1 MYYLMLTTAAVLF
14 SSQFLFNQKFEKE
27 CGSSL
32 SSAMLFTLYASLG
45 RFIILF
51 ILNGFKMSFSGFS
64 LLLAALSACNGIL
77 YTVASVKSFE
87 TVNLSAYSVFAML
100 GGMLLPALYGI
111 IFNSESITAI
121 KIVCYI
127 FIAAATVVT
136 IDFNRKSGKKIYY
149 ISVFMLNGLAGVISV
164 IHQSANAAVD
174 SFSFLM
180 LGSIVS
186 VLISALFFIKAPK
199 KALDISKTG
208 LAYSLGYTAFCSIGN
223 LFVLISLKHI
233 PASVQY
239 PVITGGTMVISLIIS
254 ALRKEKI
261 EKKNIAAVFA
271 AFVSTVLLAL

>member
-1 MYYLMLTTAAVLF
+1 MLATAAVLF

-32 SSAMLFTLYASLG
+32 SSAMIFTLYTSLG

-121 KIVCYI
+121 KIICYI
-127 FIAAATVVT
+127 FIAAATVLT

-186 VLISALFFIKAPK
+186 VLISALFFIKAPQR
-199 KALDISKTG
+199 ALGISKIG
-208 LAYSLGYTAFCSIGN
+208 LAYSLGFTTFCSIGN

-239 PVITGGTMVISLIIS
+239 PVITGGTMIISLIIS

-261 EKKNIAAVFA
+261 AKKNIVAVFV
-271 AFVSTVLLAL
+271 AFASTVLLAL